1 MRGIGIGTHA
11 HTHIPRIPN
20 IRDPSSQKM
29 RTKEQHRGTHILAL
43 SRATASP
50 FSSFSTKKRKK
61 KRETLRRL
69 HSAEKPFR
77 SLPFFTS
84 PHPMTAARKHRDKNK
99 DELCPVRFKTCGGGR
114 KRVAL
119 PIRYIKHIRML
130 TLFGRGFCLMG
141 TLPDLLPTAVTLSY
155 MRTCFFVSPSRK
167 QSEQK

>member
-99 DELCPVRFKTCGGGR
+99 DELCPVRFKTCGGGGE
-114 KRVAL
+114 KTSCSPHSLYQTYTHAYVIWKGL
-119 PIRYIKHIRML
+119 
-130 TLFGRGFCLMG
+130 LFNGN
-141 TLPDLLPTAVTLSY
+141 VT
-155 MRTCFFVSPSRK
+155 
-167 QSEQK
+167 